1 MVKLRLAV
9 LGLALA
15 VTGAPA
21 LAHEFGSSPT
31 SLLAPADEYFGRA
44 KMSILGIANTIR
56 DAGRRLDQGGSP
68 SAMLQGPL
76 FLAVDAIRDWEHKY
90 PSDHWI
96 PRNLLALEM
105 VYLRGGTRESF
116 GLARRT
122 AAWIATDYPNTQE
135 AQRARLAVGTPERP
149 SYAHDAVSA
158 DEDVDDSW
166 PH

>member
-96 PRNLLALEM
+96 PRDLLALEM

-135 AQRARLAVGTPERP
+135 AQRARVAVGTPERP